1 MRYIYLN
8 VFCIGMLIYA
18 ISLAANTTQ
27 EQEQEQP
34 EQEDEQPDYD
44 KMIRDIERDAEVH
57 SSWENWGIRN

>member
-27 EQEQEQP
+27 EQEQP
-34 EQEDEQPDYD
+34 EQEEEQTDYD

-57 SSWENWGIRN
+57 SSWDNWGFRN

>member
-27 EQEQEQP
+27 EQEQP
-34 EQEDEQPDYD
+34 EQEEEQQPDYD

-57 SSWENWGIRN
+57 SSWGDWGQRN

>member
-27 EQEQEQP
+27 EQEQP
-34 EQEDEQPDYD
+34 EQEQKQEPDYD

-57 SSWENWGIRN
+57 SSWDNWGFRN